1 MTSWWIRVRGCP
13 APSRVKIRTAIR
25 GRRTLVALALAI
37 GVKFLPVILMPLFCH
52 IRLWEAALGVGILTV
67 PYIPFLAH
75 GQLPLGKDSVPLRT
89 LVRGLTSLD
98 APTSTQRIRA
108 GGTTISTSP
117 VAMSQTR
124 PEMNHSAGNA
134 ETARS
139 AATSMATA
147 ERGSVIA
154 FVLSS
159 PSWI

>member
-1 MTSWWIRVRGCP
+1 MSRAIAGKNPHGYSGKAHISGSGARDRGQISTGDFN
-13 APSRVKIRTAIR
+13 APLLSHPSM
-25 GRRTLVALALAI
+25 GS
-37 GVKFLPVILMPLFCH
+37 G
-52 IRLWEAALGVGILTV
+52 LGCRNTHV

-89 LVRGLTSLD
+89 LVCGLTSLD
-98 APTSTQRIRA
+98 APRSTQRIRA

-147 ERGSVIA
+147 ARGSVIA